1 MLEQRPASLS
11 TGTLTEPAQL
21 TYVITQDE
29 SPALAALRMYF
40 NAERLRKA
48 AQARPGPIYLEREG

>member
-1 MLEQRPASLS
+1 
-11 TGTLTEPAQL
+11 L